1 MRKILMLML
10 LPVMLWSCSKDD
22 EPKAD
27 KFPSGV
33 SNVLDVLQGTWVSDE
48 TDNTLTFAPYSE
60 PRKVQPANASWT
72 PLQVYGTLQRDYYY
86 RGTPET
92 ENYYF
97 LVNVDKKEIHA
108 YGITENGSYTIVTSK
123 SYDYEIIN
131 NATIRLH
138 DKSLS
143 WFNAHTYTKE

>member
-1 MRKILMLML
+1 MRKFLILML
-10 LPVMLWSCSKDD
+10 LPVVLWSCSKDD

-33 SNVLDVLQGTWVSDE
+33 ANVLDVLHGTWVSDG
-48 TDNTLTFAPYSE
+48 TDNILTFAPYSK
-60 PRKVQPANASWT
+60 PREVQPVNTSWASMI
-72 PLQVYGTLQRDYYY
+72 VYGTLQRDFNYL
-86 RGTPET
+86 GTPET

-97 LVNVDKKEIHA
+97 VVNVDKKEIHA
-108 YGITENGSYTIVTSK
+108 YGITENGSYTIVTAK

-131 NATIRLH
+131 NSTIRLH

-143 WFNAHTYTKE
+143 SLNNYTYTKK